1 MVTIEESVA
10 QAVARSPAGKRA
22 ARQARAQVK
31 VTLNEAALDEATLG
45 MAEGLYALGID
56 IAAVASVLAHRDPVA
71 AAARGVA
78 MMADT
83 AFVTVWAAGVQVLG
97 PAMAKPKRTV
107 ATGGGAVRAGAREAV
122 MMVGFTS
129 PLAHFNELGT
139 VKMVAQPFLTPA
151 LNREMPSTAGHVLPA
166 VGKRIAAA
174 PDVP

>member
-83 AFVTVWAAGVQVLG
+83 AFVTVWVGGGQVLG
-97 PAMAKPKRTV
+97 PAMPRPRG
-107 ATGGGAVRAGAREAV
+107 GGGASRREAA
-122 MMVGFTS
+122 MYVGFTS